1 MKMKCLLLAGFLM
14 ISAFPQTGNAYTL
27 RPADIVNETPDWDV
41 CPDSFSIF
49 IFDAP
54 DLRDRSNPNPLPEL
68 ATMFLLGSALVALAA
83 FKRRKVR

>member
-14 ISAFPQTGNAYTL
+14 MSAFPQTGNAYTL
-27 RPADIVNETPDWDV
+27 RPADIVNETPDWNV

-54 DLRDRSNPNPLPEL
+54 DLRDRSNPTCHHVSSGQCFGRSGRL
-68 ATMFLLGSALVALAA
+68 
-83 FKRRKVR
+83 